1 MLTYRVLMGSLSE
14 EAVVLL
20 QLKQISFTV
29 LGIGLV
35 GTGVF
40 AVMDKMKK

>member
-1 MLTYRVLMGSLSE
+1 MLAYRVFMGRLSD
-14 EAVVLL
+14 EAIVLL

-29 LGIGLV
+29 LGVGLV